1 MRSVAVLTLLVA
13 SSLLGFSADHA
24 RAATRSATKQLAEA
38 KADAALVYLIREKRF
53 QGSART
59 MFVFADE
66 TFLGTL
72 DNDTYS
78 FAYVPPGKHLLWLNW
93 ARVNVEVDLEAGKTY
108 YYSIWSTFDPLD
120 EASGKAFV
128 EAVAAHVT
136 PQPNEI
142 EKSVDHIQDR
152 YGRATASAAAKAD
165 DDTRATGLARRAAH
179 VAKWPKVDL
188 TPYAVLCVEPFVMA
202 DPRAESRNKE
212 YLVDTA
218 PARLAT
224 FILEDLGNTV
234 FTEVRQESACASPGT
249 VALRGRITQYKP
261 GSEAARFIV
270 AGAGNAQIEL
280 IVTLADAASG
290 RELVELEAKG
300 AWAWGGAMGVAG
312 GISNL
317 DKNVAYEVAS
327 YLKQMRGVPLSDEP

>member
-1 MRSVAVLTLLVA
+1 MRSLVVPLLLISAASLALTPI
-13 SSLLGFSADHA
+13 DA
-24 RAATRSATKQLAEA
+24 RTATRSAEKQLAEP
-38 KADAALVYLIREKRF
+38 KPDAALVYFIREKRF

-66 TFLGTL
+66 TLLGTL

-78 FAYVPPGKHLLWLNW
+78 FAYVPPGEHLLWLNW
-93 ARVNVEVDLEAGKTY
+93 ARINFEVELEAGKTY
-108 YYSIWSTFDPLD
+108 YYSIWTSFDPLD
-120 EASGKAFV
+120 EASGKAFI
-128 EAVAAHVT
+128 EAVAAYVT
-136 PQPNEI
+136 PDDNEL

-152 YGRATASAAAKAD
+152 YGKATASAAAKAD

-179 VAKWPKVDL
+179 VAKWPKVEL
-188 TPYAVLCVEPFVMA
+188 APYPVLCVEPFVMA

-218 PARLAT
+218 PARLVT
-224 FILEDLGNTV
+224 FILEDLGTAA
-234 FTEVRQESACASPGT
+234 FSEVRQESSCTSPGS
-249 VALRGRITQYKP
+249 VVLRGRVTQYKP

-280 IVTLADAASG
+280 VVTLTDAASG
-290 RELVELEAKG
+290 AQLVELEAKG
-300 AWAWGGAMGVAG
+300 AWAWGGAAGVAG
-312 GISNL
+312 GIANL

-327 YLKQMRGVPLSDEP
+327 YLKQMRGVALPD